1 MAQKMTVK
9 GDASLLNYLFTQFP
23 DSSRTA
29 VKGYLSSGRIMVNG
43 KRTTAF
49 DLPLKAGDEVE
60 LVGKGEAIAES
71 MMARATDVL
80 EEHGIRP
87 VYEDEYLLVIDKR
100 AGLPT
105 IAPKYGDPG
114 HERNAYA
121 ILTDYMHRCRRAA
134 MKAGKRERVP
144 GRVFIV
150 HRLDRDT
157 SGLLVFA
164 KDERT
169 QELLQ
174 SKWTESVLER
184 KYIAVLE
191 GRMEEGGGTVTSW
204 LRENEKSLKMSSSP
218 VDEGGA
224 QLSVTHWKC
233 THCGKNFSTVEF
245 ELETGRK
252 NQIRVH
258 AAQELHHP
266 VAGDK
271 KYGARTS
278 MNGRIALHAASL
290 VFRHPYSGEIL
301 SFRSATPRE
310 FRSLR

>member
-1 MAQKMTVK
+1 MSQKMTVK
-9 GDASLLNYLFTQFP
+9 QDASLLNYLFSQFP
-23 DSSRTA
+23 DNSRTA
-29 VKGYLSSGRIMVNG
+29 VKGYLSSGRILVNG
-43 KRTTAF
+43 EKTTAF
-49 DLPLKAGDEVE
+49 DWPLKPGDSVE
-60 LVGKGEAIAES
+60 LMAKGESIAQS
-71 MMARATDVL
+71 MIARAADVL
-80 EEHGIRP
+80 EDHGVHL
-87 VYEDEYLLVIDKR
+87 VYEDDYLLVIEKR

-121 ILTDYMHRCRRAA
+121 ILTDYMHRRKRAA
-134 MKAGKRERVP
+134 MKARHNEHIP

-157 SGLLVFA
+157 SGLLVYA

-169 QELLQ
+169 KDLLQ
-174 SKWTESVLER
+174 SKWKETVLER
-184 KYIAVLE
+184 KYVAVLE
-191 GRMEEGGGTVTSW
+191 GCLPEGNGTVTSW
-204 LRENEKSLKMSSSP
+204 LQENEKSLKMSSSP
-218 VDEGGA
+218 VDDGGQMA
-224 QLSVTHWKC
+224 VTRWKC
-233 THCGKNFSTVEF
+233 VHSGKNYSTVEF

-258 AAQELHHP
+258 AAEELHHP

-271 KYGARTS
+271 KYGARS
-278 MNGRIALHAASL
+278 SFGGRIALHAASL

-301 SFRSATPRE
+301 RFDSPVPRE

>member
-9 GDASLLNYLFTQFP
+9 QDASLLNYLFAQFP
-23 DSSRTA
+23 DNSRTA
-29 VKGYLSSGRIMVNG
+29 VKGFLSSGRILVNG
-43 KRTTAF
+43 TKTTAF
-49 DLPLKAGDEVE
+49 DWPLKPGDTVE
-60 LVGKGEAIAES
+60 LVAKGEAIAEAMVS
-71 MMARATDVL
+71 RAADVL
-80 EEHGIRP
+80 EDHGVHL
-87 VYEDEYLLVIDKR
+87 VYEDEYLIVIEKR

-121 ILTDYMHRCRRAA
+121 ILTDYMHRRKRAA
-134 MKAGKRERVP
+134 MKAKHGEFIS

-169 QELLQ
+169 KEILQ
-174 SKWTESVLER
+174 SKWNESVLER
-184 KYIAVLE
+184 KYVAVLE
-191 GRMEEGGGTVTSW
+191 GHLPEESGTITSW
-204 LRENEKSLKMSSSP
+204 LQENEKSLKMSSSP
-218 VDEGGA
+218 VDDGGQMA
-224 QLSVTHWKC
+224 VTRWKC
-233 THCGKNFSTVEF
+233 VHSGKNYSTVEF

-258 AAQELHHP
+258 AAEELHHP

-271 KYGARTS
+271 KYGARTAFG
-278 MNGRIALHAASL
+278 GRIALHAASL
-290 VFRHPYSGEIL
+290 VFRHPYTGEIL
-301 SFRSATPRE
+301 KFYSPAPRE
-310 FRSLR
+310 FRSLK